1 MLKKITFLL
10 LLTAHCSLL
19 TASSYAQADKE
30 LFTKANNA
38 FVNREF
44 KDARQLFEKYLS
56 LYPGGEDV
64 ALAKYNIAESF
75 YQDGKFEEA
84 IPVYEK
90 VVSSYED
97 EEIGMDAQNRIGD
110 SYQKLSSS
118 QKARKAYRKV
128 VKDYPNTRQAEY
140 AAYSLQWLKIAEER
154 EKEEGVTKQPE
165 FADTVDAVEKVEVK
179 EEKVSK
185 EAQLKLAKDL
195 FEAKEYKKARTEFEN
210 FLKGYPKDKFSSYA
224 QLKIAETYYYEDDY
238 KQSLKEYE
246 KLKNYP
252 ADKYTTYG
260 QYASGWCQYHRG
272 DYQGALKIFEDFLKG
287 YPKSTYAPSA
297 KDAILKIRE
306 LVRGKEAT
314 DLYNQA
320 KIAYEEGDFEK
331 TLSLLLE
338 IVDEYPETSNI
349 EEIKEAKAKI
359 EEKLYRA
366 EAEDLFKQGKEALS
380 EEKFFLSKE
389 KFEKLLAQYP
399 ASEYGPEAKVNLEE
413 VKAILEEK
421 AKLEYGKGKKLL
433 EDSLY
438 QEAAKKFEET
448 AGLFAGTTY
457 GDLAATELLALKAK
471 SQEEKANELLK
482 IGRANLSEGDLEGA
496 EKSFLKIL
504 EEYPYTRTALL
515 AKDHLEKVSKDLRE
529 KEAYALYRA
538 ALSDLERQH
547 YKEAAEGLEGLI
559 SSYPKTKIVDEAKKA
574 LKVARQELTNR
585 KAGEYYDV
593 AKRLFELGKIEEAKE
608 AFLEVQE
615 RFSDTDY
622 AKLADKFIR
631 EMTRLEEE
639 EAATLSFEESEEE
652 EIEKIIESK
661 RAEKTFDKANQLRKL
676 GDFKGA
682 LAEYEALLREY
693 PKSKEAPY
701 AAYAKAEIFYF
712 WENDYLR
719 ALEEWQNII
728 KDYPSSELIPHVL
741 YHLAVTY
748 ENLDKKAEAQKTY
761 KKLLNDFPES
771 IYGSGELLEMIKE
784 KIGE

>member
-10 LLTAHCSLL
+10 LLATCYLLL
-19 TASSYAQADKE
+19 TTFSYAQADKE

-44 KDARQLFEKYLS
+44 KEARQLFEKYLS

-64 ALAKYNIAESF
+64 APAKYNIAESF

-90 VVSSYED
+90 VVASHED

-110 SYQKLSSS
+110 SYQKLASS
-118 QKARKAYRKV
+118 QKAKKAYQKV

-140 AAYSLQWLKIAEER
+140 AAYSLEWIKIAEEK
-154 EKEEGVTKQPE
+154 EKEKEKEKIGQTEPVE
-165 FADTVDAVEKVEVK
+165 TVPKAEVK
-179 EEKVSK
+179 EEEKVSK

-195 FEAKEYKKARTEFEN
+195 FEAGKYKNARAEFEK
-210 FLKGYPKDKFSSYA
+210 FLESYPKDKFSSYA
-224 QLKIAETYYYEDDY
+224 QLKLAETYYYEDDY
-238 KQSLKEYE
+238 GQSLKEYK

-252 ADKYTTYG
+252 SDKYTTYG
-260 QYASGWCQYHRG
+260 QYASGWCHYHSG
-272 DYQGALKIFEDFLKG
+272 DYQGALKTFEDFLKE
-287 YPKSTYAPSA
+287 YPQSDYAPSA

-306 LVRGKEAT
+306 LVREKEAT

-320 KIAYEEGDFEK
+320 KISYEEGDLEK
-331 TLSLLLE
+331 TLSLLSR
-338 IVDEYPETSNI
+338 IVEKYPKTSNI

-359 EEKLYRA
+359 EEKLYQA

-380 EEKFFLSKE
+380 EEKFFLAKE
-389 KFEKLLAQYP
+389 KFEKLLTQYP
-399 ASEYGPEAKVNLEE
+399 ASEYSPEAKINLEE
-413 VKAILEEK
+413 VSQILEEK
-421 AKLEYGKGKKLL
+421 AKLEYEKGKKLL

-457 GDLAATELLALKAK
+457 GDLSATELLALKAK

-482 IGRANLSEGDLEGA
+482 IGRANLSKGDLEGA
-496 EKSFLKIL
+496 QKNFLKIV

-538 ALSDLERQH
+538 ALSDLEKEN

-559 SSYPKTKIVDEAKKA
+559 SSYPETEIVDEAKKA
-574 LKVARQELTNR
+574 RQVARQELTDR
-585 KAGEYYDV
+585 KAGESYDV

-608 AFLEVQE
+608 AFLEVKE
-615 RFSDTDY
+615 KFPDTDY

-639 EAATLSFEESEEE
+639 EAATLPSKKSEEE
-652 EIEKIIESK
+652 EIKKVIESK
-661 RAEKTFDKANQLRKL
+661 QAERIFDEANQLRKL

-682 LAEYEALLREY
+682 LSEYEALLREY

-712 WENDYLR
+712 WENDYPR
-719 ALEEWQNII
+719 ALDQWQNII

-748 ENLDKKAEAQKTY
+748 ENLDKKEEAQKTY
-761 KKLLNDFPES
+761 KKLLNDFPQS
-771 IYGSGELLEMIKE
+771 IYGNGELLEMIKE